1 VVAALVD
8 AGHDVIAPSRTSGP
22 GETRCDFTEL
32 AQVTALI
39 RKVRPE
45 VLVDLVTDLGDSFR
59 TVTLS
64 KAYRRDLRTRRAVV
78 TNLRKVGEAAGVSR
92 FVTQTVCFTSAP
104 GPGLA
109 AETRPLLAEPPHPW
123 QLLVRTQRLVES
135 TALHPGGQDVA
146 VLRLGFLWGPGTW
159 WSADGA
165 YTEAVRRRRF
175 PLIGDGQGLWAWL
188 HVDDA
193 AAAFVRA
200 VERGGGLIN
209 VAQQP
214 ALPIGQWLPE
224 LASAVGAPPPRHLP
238 AAIASLAGGGVA
250 AHTGERLPAPCTERA
265 SHILGWQSQ
274 RLWSPHEVLVA

>member
-8 AGHDVIAPSRTSGP
+8 AGHDVIAPSRTSGS
-22 GETRCDFTEL
+22 GTTRCDFTDL

-64 KAYRRDLRTRRAVV
+64 RAYRRDLRTRRAVV
-78 TNLRKVGEAAGVSR
+78 TNLRRAGEAAAISR
-92 FVTQTVCFTSAP
+92 FVTHTVCFTSAP

-109 AETRPLLAEPPHPW
+109 AETRPLLAEPPCPW

-135 TALHPGGQDVA
+135 TALQPGGPNAA

-159 WSADGA
+159 WSAHGA
-165 YTEAVRRRRF
+165 YTQAVRRRRF

-200 VERGGGLIN
+200 VERGEGLVNI
-209 VAQQP
+209 AQQP
-214 ALPIGQWLPE
+214 ALRIEQWLPE
-224 LASAVGAPPPRHLP
+224 LASAAGAPPPRHVP
-238 AAIASLAGGGVA
+238 AVIASLAGGGVA
-250 AHTGERLPAPCTERA
+250 AHTAERLPAPCTERA
-265 SHILGWQSQ
+265 SHILEWRSQ
-274 RLWSPHEVLVA
+274 RLWSPHDVLVD